1 MGKQFLPPFMLCF
14 LVMVVAL
21 VPEFV
26 ASGCSYVSSNSN
38 FIFMLLTHYMLLT
51 CFFNTFDCCIV
62 IFKCGYTIASLFRF
76 KLTTPLVSDFVVFSY
91 SDICSPFN
99 QDVYYAHLLDVV
111 IIHMTVTHYC
121 SISLSPLLHNKDARL
136 QCCIIC
142 SYSILLV
149 SFTLSFPPS
158 SYRWPCP
165 VQQEFCCW
173 YITPC
178 NTQNL
183 DFS

>member
-51 CFFNTFDCCIV
+51 CFFTIFDFCIV
-62 IFKCGYTIASLFRF
+62 ISKCGYTIASIFRF
-76 KLTTPLVSDFVVFSY
+76 KLTTPLVADFVVFSY

-99 QDVYYAHLLDVV
+99 QDVYYALFVG
-111 IIHMTVTHYC
+111 
-121 SISLSPLLHNKDARL
+121 
-136 QCCIIC
+136 CC
-142 SYSILLV
+142 YY
-149 SFTLSFPPS
+149 T
-158 SYRWPCP
+158 Y
-165 VQQEFCCW
+165 
-173 YITPC
+173 
-178 NTQNL
+178 
-183 DFS
+183 D